1 MKLSEVR
8 SRDADPY
15 NQLMCDIKP
24 SEWDSVSTMR
34 HDVSTIGMQWN
45 ILSWHVRH
53 DRRYLLGL
61 LDEAAG
67 LLTACDGKFSPIEAI
82 NAFLERLDKE

>member
-1 MKLSEVR
+1 MDQDL
-8 SRDADPY
+8 
-15 NQLMCDIKP
+15 
-24 SEWDSVSTMR
+24 R
-34 HDVSTIGMQWN
+34 HDVSTM
-45 ILSWHVRH
+45 RH